1 MEKYMTTNKKND
13 DFNQSNHF
21 SLSKELSSE
30 NTLGLDFQWWWNMKK
45 YKKKDIPARQF
56 SDIKIEQR
64 YASNDGWPG
73 PEQTVKYWV
82 ELENGYAVGMHEPKR
97 GKAEFPFY
105 QMKEGV

>member
-1 MEKYMTTNKKND
+1 MTSIND
-13 DFNQSNHF
+13 DFYKSEGYRVNT
-21 SLSKELSSE
+21 ELVTE

-64 YASNDGWPG
+64 YASNEGWPG

-82 ELENGYAVGMHEPKR
+82 ELENGYAVGMHEPNR
-97 GKAEFPFY
+97 GKAEFP
-105 QMKEGV
+105 